1 MHEKVFYTFSYQGK
15 EYRLENHGLAS
26 GSQSQKKVD
35 MQINDLLNHTS
46 EWLKGT
52 GPNSDIV
59 ISSRIRLARNLNKYP
74 FPHWA
79 SKIQLEEILVKTS
92 DAMDKVDMLKSSTL
106 FRLADL
112 DAIDKQF
119 LVERHLMSIE
129 HAQKTEQKALLVD
142 DEEIIAVMINE
153 EDHLRI
159 QLMQSGFNLFEA
171 RDIINRVDDAL
182 AKLLDYAYLDDFGYL
197 TACPTNTGTGMRG
210 SVMLHL
216 PALVMSR
223 QIERVLAAIAKLSF
237 TTRGLYGE
245 GTQASGNFFQI
256 SNQVSLGHGE
266 DEIIE
271 NINGLIRQI
280 IEQETQARQILISK
294 NKEVLEDRIN
304 RSLGILKNARII
316 TSQETIELLSMVRL
330 GSDLGMVKDI
340 DRRTI
345 NELFIIT
352 QPAHLQ
358 KLENKKL
365 SSDERDLKR
374 AQLIRKKLN
383 LL

>member
-1 MHEKVFYTFSYQGK
+1 
-15 EYRLENHGLAS
+15 
-26 GSQSQKKVD
+26 
-35 MQINDLLNHTS
+35 MQINDLINHTS

-52 GPNSDIV
+52 GPHSDVV
-59 ISSRIRLARNLNKYP
+59 ISSRIRLARNLNKFP

-79 SKIQLEEILVKTS
+79 SKVQLNGILEKCS
-92 DAMDKVDMLKSSTL
+92 QAMEKVDLLKDATW
-106 FRLADL
+106 FILAEL
-112 DAIDKQF
+112 DSIDKQL

-129 HAQKTEQKALLVD
+129 HTQKTEQKAVLVNN
-142 DEEIIAVMINE
+142 EENIAVMINE

-171 RDIINRVDDAL
+171 WEIINGIDDAL
-182 AKLLDYAYLDDFGYL
+182 AKLLDYAYLEDFGYL

-256 SNQVSLGHGE
+256 SNQVSLGHSE
-266 DEIIE
+266 NEIIE

-280 IEQETQARQILISK
+280 IEQEAQARQIMLTK
-294 NKEVLEDRIN
+294 NKEILEDRIN
-304 RSLGILKNARII
+304 RSLGILKSARII

-330 GSDLGMVKDI
+330 GSDLGMIEDI

-358 KLENKKL
+358 KIENVKL
-365 SSDERDLKR
+365 SSDQRDLKR
-374 AQLIRKKLN
+374 AELIRKKLN
-383 LL
+383 LVS

>member
-1 MHEKVFYTFSYQGK
+1 MKI
-15 EYRLENHGLAS
+15 
-26 GSQSQKKVD
+26 D
-35 MQINDLLNHTS
+35 DLLNHTS

-59 ISSRIRLARNLNKYP
+59 ISSRIRLARNLSKYP

-79 SKIQLEEILVKTS
+79 SKTQLDEVLNDIKAAVSKI
-92 DAMDKVDMLKSSTL
+92 DMLKSSTL
-106 FRLADL
+106 FILGDM
-112 DAIDKQF
+112 DSIDKQF

-129 HAQKTEQKALLVD
+129 HTQKTEKKALLVD
-142 DEEIIAVMINE
+142 DEEIIALMINE
-153 EDHLRI
+153 EDHLRV

-171 RDIINRVDDAL
+171 WSIINRLDDEL
-182 AKLLDYAYLDDFGYL
+182 AKALDYAYLDDFGYL

-223 QIERVLAAIAKLSF
+223 QIERVLAAVAKLSF

-256 SNQVSLGHGE
+256 SNQVSLGHSE

-280 IEQETQARQILISK
+280 IEQEAQARQILLSK
-294 NKEVLEDRIN
+294 NRAVLDDRIN
-304 RSLGILKNARII
+304 RSFGILKSARII

-330 GSDLGMVKDI
+330 GSDLGMFKDI

-345 NELFIIT
+345 NELFITT

-358 KLENKKL
+358 KIENKKL
-365 SSDERDLKR
+365 SSEERDLKR
-374 AQLIRKKLN
+374 AELIRKKLN

>member
-1 MHEKVFYTFSYQGK
+1 
-15 EYRLENHGLAS
+15 
-26 GSQSQKKVD
+26 

-52 GPNSDIV
+52 GPHSDIV
-59 ISSRIRLARNLNKYP
+59 ISSRIRLARNLSKFP

-79 SKIQLEEILVKTS
+79 SAIQLGEILTKTS
-92 DAMDKVDMLKSSTL
+92 NAMAKVDMLKKSTL
-106 FRLADL
+106 FKLADL

-129 HAQKTEQKALLVD
+129 HTQKTDQKAVLVD

-171 RDIINRVDDAL
+171 REIINRLDDAL
-182 AKLLDYAYLDDFGYL
+182 AKLLDYAYLADFGYL

-223 QIERVLAAIAKLSF
+223 QIERVLAAISKLSF

-256 SNQVSLGHGE
+256 SNQVSLGLGE

-280 IEQETQARQILISK
+280 IEQETQARQILLSK
-294 NKEVLEDRIN
+294 SREILEDRIN
-304 RSLGILKNARII
+304 RSLGILKSARII

-365 SSDERDLKR
+365 SSEERDLKR
-374 AQLIRKKLN
+374 AGLIRKKLN

>member
-1 MHEKVFYTFSYQGK
+1 
-15 EYRLENHGLAS
+15 
-26 GSQSQKKVD
+26 
-35 MQINDLLNHTS
+35 MQLSDLLNHTC

-59 ISSRIRLARNLNKYP
+59 ISSRIRLARNLEGVP

-79 SKIQLEEILVKTS
+79 DPVQAEQILKSVADAVKRT
-92 DAMDKVDMLKSSTL
+92 DMLKKSTM
-106 FRLADL
+106 FRLAEMDPV
-112 DAIDKQF
+112 DKQF

-129 HAQKTEQKALLVD
+129 HAQKTEQKAVLI
-142 DEEIIAVMINE
+142 DEEEVIAIMANE

-159 QLMQSGFNLFEA
+159 QVMQSGFNIFEA
-171 RDIINRVDDAL
+171 WNIINRIDDEL
-182 AKLLDYAYLDDFGYL
+182 SKILHFAYLPDFGYL

-245 GTQASGNFFQI
+245 GTQASGNFFQV
-256 SNQVSLGHGE
+256 SNQVSLGHSE
-266 DEIIE
+266 EEIIE

-280 IEQETQARQILISK
+280 IEQEAQARDVLL
-294 NKEVLEDRIN
+294 NKSREVLEDRIN
-304 RSLGILKNARII
+304 RSLGILKNAHII

-340 DRRTI
+340 DRRSI
-345 NELFIIT
+345 NELFIT
-352 QPAHLQ
+352 TLPAHLQ

-365 SSDERDLKR
+365 SSQERDLKR
-374 AQLIRKKLN
+374 AELIRKKLN
-383 LL
+383 F